1 MNHIAKTFLR
11 FLLVICLL
19 ALVAGSAQAQTA
31 PTVTYNSDVFQYWH
45 LTGENWKTPP
55 LPPEMSAQVHDYA
68 YSLAMQAAVWGY
80 PLPTFYSLRYND
92 TFGPEP
98 RLLSTTSGA

>member
-1 MNHIAKTFLR
+1 MKQIPRTLSS
-11 FLLVICLL
+11 LL
-19 ALVAGSAQAQTA
+19 ALFCVLALAAGSAQAQST

-45 LTGENWKTPP
+45 LTAEGWKLPP

-68 YSLAMQAAVWGY
+68 YSLALQAAVWGY

-92 TFGPEP
+92 VFCAQ
-98 RLLSTTSGA
+98 S